1 MTADKRMSR
10 LSLLHLRL
18 SQHLVI
24 LGLDRTILKM
34 VFVRCIRTITHIIL
48 TARRG
53 GEGKNCLISLL
64 PSLGIGHK
72 LIM

>member
-1 MTADKRMSR
+1 MTADRRMSR
-10 LSLLHLRL
+10 LSLLHRWLSRRL
-18 SQHLVI
+18 VT

-48 TARRG
+48 PARRD

-64 PSLGIGHK
+64 RNLGIGHK